1 MASSSVPKMAAV
13 FMLALFAGQA
23 LMATLAT
30 AEGLG
35 NRHNLLEKYDE
46 TQCRGYATC
55 NIVCFYQV
63 FQVCIIYSP
72 VALCNTWAFEFC
84 KDKRYWGINSSA
96 APFGMHAQLHEQ
108 LASSV
113 STIVPWLLA
122 LCVARV
128 LICSSLYFQLSFISG
143 LTNYLI
149 TSFSVIMVLV

>member
-1 MASSSVPKMAAV
+1 MASSSVLKMAAV

-23 LMATLAT
+23 LMATPVM
-30 AEGLG
+30 AEEVG

-84 KDKRYWGINSSA
+84 KDKIY
-96 APFGMHAQLHEQ
+96 
-108 LASSV
+108 
-113 STIVPWLLA
+113 
-122 LCVARV
+122 
-128 LICSSLYFQLSFISG
+128 
-143 LTNYLI
+143 
-149 TSFSVIMVLV
+149 